1 MKKLKVKLESSGTAG
16 TSTTGQHQQ
25 AVGGMAGGLNVNA
38 TDPTDAAASRICRD
52 FLRNVCHR
60 GKRCKYLHERSE
72 DDPVE
77 EYTFCHDFQN
87 GKCNWPGCKF
97 LHCTESEE
105 KRFRATGELPPHVLN
120 RSNTC
125 NNDKPDHPLCK
136 DFMKGS
142 CQRVNCKF
150 RHLKKEEPQHNLMSP
165 SHNHNVP
172 RPQHNF
178 NGTSNGGAAGGDG
191 RRYEED
197 RSFHWQMQD
206 HNNLVANN
214 AGYNTS
220 HPADYIGPPE
230 PKRRLVSGETLVHF
244 EASPIVGQQ
253 HATQPTVTPSYYYPI
268 IPRNEARA
276 IVLEDEN
283 VLLRKKI
290 EELKKQVSDLTATN
304 EFLLDQN
311 AQLRMS
317 GKRTANVTAVTVPA
331 VTITN
336 TVPPSQAPTPQQMV
350 NAAVA
355 AGTLRTVTAS
365 VATVPV
371 SIATVAPVSIAA
383 VSMAPVSIPPPI
395 VTMAQQTIS
404 MSGSGPPQATNQQP
418 PNTQQPASL
427 PLSISG
433 ATAPLV
439 SYPIMTQELRP
450 VLQ

>member
-1 MKKLKVKLESSGTAG
+1 MKKKSNGEPAARQSAN
-16 TSTTGQHQQ
+16 
-25 AVGGMAGGLNVNA
+25 MAGGLNTTNG
-38 TDPTDAAASRICRD
+38 DSSPSRVCRD

-72 DDPVE
+72 DDPVD

-87 GKCNWPGCKF
+87 GICNWPGCRF

-105 KRFRATGELPPHVLN
+105 KHFRATGELPPHILTN
-120 RSNTC
+120 LK
-125 NNDKPDHPLCK
+125 NNGEKSEYPLCK
-136 DFMKGS
+136 DFIKGS
-142 CQRVNCKF
+142 CQRVNCKY
-150 RHLKKEEPQHNLMSP
+150 RHFKKEEQQINIVPTSLHNT
-165 SHNHNVP
+165 P

-178 NGTSNGGAAGGDG
+178 NGTNNGDN

-197 RSFHWQMQD
+197 RNYHWQMEDQ
-206 HNNLVANN
+206 HSLVASN
-214 AGYNTS
+214 GYS
-220 HPADYIGPPE
+220 ASLHPPDYMGPPD
-230 PKRRLVSGETLVHF
+230 PKRRMVSGEAVLHF
-244 EASPIVGQQ
+244 EASPLVGQ
-253 HATQPTVTPSYYYPI
+253 HPAQPVTPGYYYPV

-283 VLLRKKI
+283 ALLRKKI

-317 GKRTANVTAVTVPA
+317 GKRTTNVTAVTVPA

-395 VTMAQQTIS
+395 VTMAQQTIT
-404 MSGSGPPQATNQQP
+404 MSGSGPQPTNQQP
-418 PNTQQPASL
+418 PNSQQTANL

-433 ATAPLV
+433 ATAPMV

>member
-1 MKKLKVKLESSGTAG
+1 MSEQYEVYSISQKRTLAWLLYGMLLSWYDRNVLSMKKLKKKSDNARGGQVSKTVGTAN
-16 TSTTGQHQQ
+16 TSGD
-25 AVGGMAGGLNVNA
+25 AS
-38 TDPTDAAASRICRD
+38 PTRVCRD

-87 GKCNWPGCKF
+87 GMCNWPGCKF

-105 KRFRATGELPPHVLN
+105 KRFRATGELPAHILS
-120 RSNTC
+120 RIK
-125 NNDKPDHPLCK
+125 NNNEKSEYPMCK
-136 DFMKGS
+136 DFIKGS
-142 CQRVNCKF
+142 CQRTNCKF
-150 RHLKKEEPQHNLMSP
+150 RHWKSEEPQHNLIAT
-165 SHNHNVP
+165 SHHNVS

-178 NGTSNGGAAGGDG
+178 NGTSNGEN

-197 RSFHWQMQD
+197 R
-206 HNNLVANN
+206 
-214 AGYNTS
+214 
-220 HPADYIGPPE
+220 
-230 PKRRLVSGETLVHF
+230 KETVVHF
-244 EASPIVGQQ
+244 EASPLVGQ
-253 HATQPTVTPSYYYPI
+253 HTAQPVTPGYYYPV

-283 VLLRKKI
+283 ALLRKKI

-383 VSMAPVSIPPPI
+383 VSMAP
-395 VTMAQQTIS
+395 
-404 MSGSGPPQATNQQP
+404 ATNQQP

>member
-1 MKKLKVKLESSGTAG
+1 MKKLKVKLESSGTVG
-16 TSTTGQHQQ
+16 TSTGHQQ
-25 AVGGMAGGLNVNA
+25 AVGMAGGLNA
-38 TDPTDAAASRICRD
+38 GAADSTDPANRICRD

-87 GKCNWPGCKF
+87 GKCSWPGCKF

-120 RSNTC
+120 RVKIC
-125 NNDKPDHPLCK
+125 NSDKSDHPLCK

-150 RHLKKEEPQHNLMSP
+150 RHMKKEEPQHNLMSP
-165 SHNHNVP
+165 SHHNAS

-178 NGTSNGGAAGGDG
+178 NGTTNGGGVGGDG
-191 RRYEED
+191 RRYEDD
-197 RSFHWQMQD
+197 RNFHWQIQD
-206 HNNLVANN
+206 HHNNIVANN
-214 AGYNTS
+214 GGYNTS

-230 PKRRLVSGETLVHF
+230 PKRRLVSGETVVHF
-244 EASPIVGQQ
+244 EASPIMGQQ
-253 HATQPTVTPSYYYPI
+253 HATQPTVTPSYYYPV

-283 VLLRKKI
+283 ALLRKKI

-317 GKRTANVTAVTVPA
+317 GKRTANMTAVTVPA

-336 TVPPSQAPTPQQMV
+336 TVPPPQAPTPQQMV

-371 SIATVAPVSIAA
+371 SIATVTPVSIAA
-383 VSMAPVSIPPPI
+383 VSMASVSIPPPI

-418 PNTQQPASL
+418 PNAQQPASL

-450 VLQ
+450 VL

>member
-1 MKKLKVKLESSGTAG
+1 MKKLNKKVENSSNEQNKNMSDGQVTNG
-16 TSTTGQHQQ
+16 DTS
-25 AVGGMAGGLNVNA
+25 
-38 TDPTDAAASRICRD
+38 PTRICRD

-60 GKRCKYLHERSE
+60 GKRCKYLHERSD

-77 EYTFCHDFQN
+77 GYTFCHDFQN
-87 GKCNWPGCKF
+87 GMCNWPGCKF
-97 LHCTESEE
+97 LHCTENEE
-105 KRFRATGELPPHVLN
+105 KRFRATGELPNHVLN
-120 RSNTC
+120 RLKSNGE
-125 NNDKPDHPLCK
+125 KSEYPLCK
-136 DFMKGS
+136 DFIKGT
-142 CQRVNCKF
+142 CQRIQCKY
-150 RHLKKEEPQHNLMSP
+150 RHVKKDEPQHNLTQTALNNAS
-165 SHNHNVP
+165 
-172 RPQHNF
+172 RPPHNF
-178 NGTSNGGAAGGDG
+178 NSPSNNES

-197 RSFHWQMQD
+197 RNFHWTMEEQ
-206 HNNLVANN
+206 HNLVASN
-214 AGYNTS
+214 GYNTS
-220 HPADYIGPPE
+220 QHPTDYIGPPE
-230 PKRRLVSGETLVHF
+230 PKRRIVSGETVVHF
-244 EASPIVGQQ
+244 ETSQIVGQ
-253 HATQPTVTPSYYYPI
+253 HTAQPVTPGYYYPV

-283 VLLRKKI
+283 ALLRKNI

-395 VTMAQQTIS
+395 VTMAQQTIT
-404 MSGSGPPQATNQQP
+404 MSGSGPQATNQQP

>member
-1 MKKLKVKLESSGTAG
+1 MKRKIKSSPGENK
-16 TSTTGQHQQ
+16 
-25 AVGGMAGGLNVNA
+25 MAGGTSITTGGSESPPN
-38 TDPTDAAASRICRD
+38 SRVCRD

-60 GKRCKYLHERSE
+60 GKRCKYLHERSG
-72 DDPVE
+72 DSPVE

-87 GKCNWPGCKF
+87 GMCNWPGCKF

-105 KRFRATGELPPHVLN
+105 KHFRATGELPAHIIARLK
-120 RSNTC
+120 
-125 NNDKPDHPLCK
+125 NNSEKTEFPLCK
-136 DFMKGS
+136 DFMKGN

-150 RHLKKEEPQHNLMSP
+150 RHYKKEEPQHTNVASP
-165 SHNHNVP
+165 MINQPVRS
-172 RPQHNF
+172 QHCF
-178 NGTSNGGAAGGDG
+178 NGTNHNDNRIRNGF
-191 RRYEED
+191 EELD
-197 RSFHWQMQD
+197 RNVHWQFED
-206 HNNLVANN
+206 HQHVLTNNNGHG
-214 AGYNTS
+214 GYSASPQSN
-220 HPADYIGPPE
+220 DFIGGPPE
-230 PKRRLVSGETLVHF
+230 PKRRIISGGEAILHF
-244 EASPIVGQQ
+244 ETSPIVGQ
-253 HATQPTVTPSYYYPI
+253 HTTAHSAVTPGYYYPVI
-268 IPRNEARA
+268 ARNEARA

-283 VLLRKKI
+283 SLLRKKI
-290 EELKKQVSDLTATN
+290 DELKKQVSDLTATN

-317 GKRTANVTAVTVPA
+317 GKRTANVTSVTVPA

-371 SIATVAPVSIAA
+371 SIATVTPVSIAA

-395 VTMAQQTIS
+395 VTMAQQTIT
-404 MSGSGPPQATNQQP
+404 MSGSGPQSANQQP
-418 PNTQQPASL
+418 QNPQQSANL

-433 ATAPLV
+433 ATAPMV

>member
-1 MKKLKVKLESSGTAG
+1 MKKLKKKSDNGTGASSGLR
-16 TSTTGQHQQ
+16 QQ
-25 AVGGMAGGLNVNA
+25 QQVVVGMAGGLNVNA
-38 TDPTDAAASRICRD
+38 ADTSESASRICRD

-87 GKCNWPGCKF
+87 GMCNWPGCKF

-120 RSNTC
+120 RSKNGNT
-125 NNDKPDHPLCK
+125 DKSDFPLCK
-136 DFMKGS
+136 DFIKGS
-142 CQRVNCKF
+142 CQRANCKF
-150 RHLKKEEPQHNLMSP
+150 RHWKKEEPQHNMMSP
-165 SHNHNVP
+165 SHHNAS

-178 NGTSNGGAAGGDG
+178 NGTTNGNGTAGDV

-197 RSFHWQMQD
+197 RNFHWQMEDQ
-206 HNNLVANN
+206 HNNLVTNN
-214 AGYNTS
+214 GYNASS

-230 PKRRLVSGETLVHF
+230 PKRRIVSGETVVHF
-244 EASPIVGQQ
+244 EASPLMGQ
-253 HATQPTVTPSYYYPI
+253 HTTQPTVTSGYYYPVI
-268 IPRNEARA
+268 SNEARA
-276 IVLEDEN
+276 LVLEDEN
-283 VLLRKKI
+283 TFLRKKI
-290 EELKKQVSDLTATN
+290 EDLKKQVSDLTATN

-317 GKRTANVTAVTVPA
+317 GKRTNVTAVTVPA

-355 AGTLRTVTAS
+355 AGTLRTVAAS

-371 SIATVAPVSIAA
+371 SIGTVAPVSMAA
-383 VSMAPVSIPPPI
+383 VSMAPVSMPPPI

-404 MSGSGPPQATNQQP
+404 MSGSGPQATNQQP

-427 PLSISG
+427 PLAISA

-439 SYPIMTQELRP
+439 SYPIMSQELRP

>member
-1 MKKLKVKLESSGTAG
+1 MKKLKKKLDNGTGTSSG
-16 TSTTGQHQQ
+16 SPSQQ
-25 AVGGMAGGLNVNA
+25 QQQVVVGMAGGLNVNA
-38 TDPTDAAASRICRD
+38 TDTSESASRICRD

-87 GKCNWPGCKF
+87 GMCNWPGCKF

-120 RSNTC
+120 RPKTGNG
-125 NNDKPDHPLCK
+125 DKSDYPLCK
-136 DFMKGS
+136 DFIKGS
-142 CQRVNCKF
+142 CQRANCKF
-150 RHLKKEEPQHNLMSP
+150 RHWKKEEPQHNLISP
-165 SHNHNVP
+165 SHHNAS

-178 NGTSNGGAAGGDG
+178 NGTSNGGGAGADG

-197 RSFHWQMQD
+197 RNFHWQIEDQ
-206 HNNLVANN
+206 HNNLVTNN
-214 AGYNTS
+214 GYNTSS
-220 HPADYIGPPE
+220 HPADYMGPPE
-230 PKRRLVSGETLVHF
+230 PKRRIVSGETVVHF
-244 EASPIVGQQ
+244 EASPLMGQ
-253 HATQPTVTPSYYYPI
+253 HATQPTVTSGYYYPVI
-268 IPRNEARA
+268 SNEARA
-276 IVLEDEN
+276 LVLEDEN
-283 VLLRKKI
+283 TFLRKKI
-290 EELKKQVSDLTATN
+290 EDLKKQVSDLTATN

-317 GKRTANVTAVTVPA
+317 GKRTNVTAVTVPA

-355 AGTLRTVTAS
+355 AGTLRTVAAS

-371 SIATVAPVSIAA
+371 SIGTVAPVSMAA
-383 VSMAPVSIPPPI
+383 VSMAPVSMPPPI

-404 MSGSGPPQATNQQP
+404 MSGSGPQATNQQP

-427 PLSISG
+427 PLSISA

-439 SYPIMTQELRP
+439 SYPIMSQELRP

>member
-1 MKKLKVKLESSGTAG
+1 MKSS
-16 TSTTGQHQQ
+16 
-25 AVGGMAGGLNVNA
+25 
-38 TDPTDAAASRICRD
+38 C
-52 FLRNVCHR
+52 
-60 GKRCKYLHERSE
+60 
-72 DDPVE
+72 
-77 EYTFCHDFQN
+77 
-87 GKCNWPGCKF
+87 
-97 LHCTESEE
+97 
-105 KRFRATGELPPHVLN
+105 
-120 RSNTC
+120 
-125 NNDKPDHPLCK
+125 
-136 DFMKGS
+136 
-142 CQRVNCKF
+142 
-150 RHLKKEEPQHNLMSP
+150 
-165 SHNHNVP
+165 
-172 RPQHNF
+172 
-178 NGTSNGGAAGGDG
+178 
-191 RRYEED
+191 
-197 RSFHWQMQD
+197 FHWQMQD
-206 HNNLVANN
+206 HHNNLVANN
-214 AGYNTS
+214 GGYNTS
-220 HPADYIGPPE
+220 THPTDYIGPPE
-230 PKRRLVSGETLVHF
+230 PKRRLVSGETVVHF
-244 EASPIVGQQ
+244 EASPIVGQP
-253 HATQPTVTPSYYYPI
+253 HATQPTVAPGYYYHPMI
-268 IPRNEARA
+268 ARNEARA

-290 EELKKQVSDLTATN
+290 EELKKQVCHRERKKLAYIRNIYFAYVLMCFILIQVSDLTATN

-336 TVPPSQAPTPQQMV
+336 TVPPSQAPIPQQMV

-450 VLQ
+450 VL

>member
-1 MKKLKVKLESSGTAG
+1 
-16 TSTTGQHQQ
+16 
-25 AVGGMAGGLNVNA
+25 MAGGSSSNG
-38 TDPTDAAASRICRD
+38 DSSPSRVCRD

-72 DDPVE
+72 DDPAD

-87 GKCNWPGCKF
+87 GICNWPGCRF

-105 KRFRATGELPPHVLN
+105 KHFRATGELPPRIL
-120 RSNTC
+120 SNLKC
-125 NNDKPDHPLCK
+125 NNDKSELPLCK
-136 DFMKGS
+136 DFIKGS
-142 CQRVNCKF
+142 CQRVNCKY
-150 RHLKKEEPQHNLMSP
+150 RHYKKEEPQHPM
-165 SHNHNVP
+165 VP
-172 RPQHNF
+172 PPHHTVTRPQHNF
-178 NGTSNGGAAGGDG
+178 NGVSNGEN
-191 RRYEED
+191 RRYEEE
-197 RSFHWQMQD
+197 RSYHWQMED
-206 HNNLVANN
+206 PHPLVHNN
-214 AGYNTS
+214 GYNPST
-220 HPADYIGPPE
+220 HPPDYLGPPE
-230 PKRRLVSGETLVHF
+230 AKRRIVSGETILHF
-244 EASPIVGQQ
+244 ETSPLVGQ
-253 HATQPTVTPSYYYPI
+253 HPTQPVTSSYYYPV

-276 IVLEDEN
+276 FNLEDEN
-283 VLLRKKI
+283 ALLKKKI
-290 EELKKQVSDLTATN
+290 EELKKQVNDLTATN

-317 GKRTANVTAVTVPA
+317 GKRTTNVTAVTVPA

-371 SIATVAPVSIAA
+371 SIATVTPVSIAA

-404 MSGSGPPQATNQQP
+404 MSGSGPQPTNQQA
-418 PNTQQPASL
+418 PNAQQPTNL

-433 ATAPLV
+433 PTAPLV

>member
-1 MKKLKVKLESSGTAG
+1 MRKLKRRLDNG
-16 TSTTGQHQQ
+16 TTGVSGQTSD
-25 AVGGMAGGLNVNA
+25 MAGGLNTSA
-38 TDPTDAAASRICRD
+38 TDTSDTANRICRD

-87 GKCNWPGCKF
+87 GMCNWPGCKF

-120 RSNTC
+120 RTKNSNS
-125 NNDKPDHPLCK
+125 DKSEFPLCK
-136 DFMKGS
+136 DFIKGS
-142 CQRVNCKF
+142 CLRTNCKF
-150 RHLKKEEPQHNLMSP
+150 RHWKKEEPQHNLISP
-165 SHNHNVP
+165 SHHNAS

-178 NGTSNGGAAGGDG
+178 NGTSNGGSVGGDN
-191 RRYEED
+191 RRFEED
-197 RSFHWQMQD
+197 RNFHWPMEDQ
-206 HNNLVANN
+206 HNNLIANN
-214 AGYNTS
+214 GGYNTS
-220 HPADYIGPPE
+220 SQPTDYIGPPE
-230 PKRRLVSGETLVHF
+230 PKRRIVSGETVVHF
-244 EASPIVGQQ
+244 EASPLVGQQ
-253 HATQPTVTPSYYYPI
+253 HATQPAVTPSYYYPV

-290 EELKKQVSDLTATN
+290 DELKKQVSDLTATN

-317 GKRTANVTAVTVPA
+317 GKRPANVTAVTVPA

-336 TVPPSQAPTPQQMV
+336 TVPPSQAPTVPQQMV

-404 MSGSGPPQATNQQP
+404 MSGSGPPQAANQQP

-433 ATAPLV
+433 PTAPLV

>member
-1 MKKLKVKLESSGTAG
+1 MKKLKKKLDSAG
-16 TSTTGQHQQ
+16 
-25 AVGGMAGGLNVNA
+25 AVGTLVQQQQQQLIEMAGGLNA
-38 TDPTDAAASRICRD
+38 GTTDTTDSANRICRD

-87 GKCNWPGCKF
+87 GMCNWPGCKF

-120 RSNTC
+120 RSKASS
-125 NNDKPDHPLCK
+125 NDKSDYPLCK
-136 DFMKGS
+136 DFIKGS

-150 RHLKKEEPQHNLMSP
+150 RHWKKEEPQHNLVSP
-165 SHNHNVP
+165 SHHNAS

-178 NGTSNGGAAGGDG
+178 NGTSNSGGAGADG

-197 RSFHWQMQD
+197 RNFHWQMEEQ
-206 HNNLVANN
+206 HSNLVANN
-214 AGYNTS
+214 GGYNTSS

-230 PKRRLVSGETLVHF
+230 PKRRIVSGETVVHF
-244 EASPIVGQQ
+244 EAPPLVGQQ
-253 HATQPTVTPSYYYPI
+253 HATQQPTVTPGYYYPVI
-268 IPRNEARA
+268 ARNEARA

-283 VLLRKKI
+283 ALLRKKI

-317 GKRTANVTAVTVPA
+317 GKRTNVTAVTVPA

-371 SIATVAPVSIAA
+371 SIATVAPVSISA

-404 MSGSGPPQATNQQP
+404 MSGSGPQATNQQP

>member
-1 MKKLKVKLESSGTAG
+1 MKKLKNKLDSVRGGQPSKTGAIAVAG
-16 TSTTGQHQQ
+16 
-25 AVGGMAGGLNVNA
+25 APNA
-38 TDPTDAAASRICRD
+38 NGDVSPTRVCRD

-87 GKCNWPGCKF
+87 GMCNWPGCKF
-97 LHCTESEE
+97 LHCTEGEE
-105 KRFRATGELPPHVLN
+105 KRFRATGELPAHIMTRLK
-120 RSNTC
+120 
-125 NNDKPDHPLCK
+125 NNNEKSEYPMCK
-136 DFMKGS
+136 DFIKA
-142 CQRVNCKF
+142 
-150 RHLKKEEPQHNLMSP
+150 
-165 SHNHNVP
+165 SHHTVS

-178 NGTSNGGAAGGDG
+178 NGTSNGEN

-197 RSFHWQMQD
+197 RNFHWQMDDQ
-206 HNNLVANN
+206 HNLVTNN
-214 AGYNTS
+214 GYNASS
-220 HPADYIGPPE
+220 HPPDYIGPPE
-230 PKRRLVSGETLVHF
+230 PKRRIVSGETVVHF
-244 EASPIVGQQ
+244 EASPLVGQ
-253 HATQPTVTPSYYYPI
+253 HAPQPVTPGYYYPI

-395 VTMAQQTIS
+395 VTMAQQTIT
-404 MSGSGPPQATNQQP
+404 MSGSGPQATNQQP

>member
-1 MKKLKVKLESSGTAG
+1 
-16 TSTTGQHQQ
+16 
-25 AVGGMAGGLNVNA
+25 
-38 TDPTDAAASRICRD
+38 
-52 FLRNVCHR
+52 
-60 GKRCKYLHERSE
+60 
-72 DDPVE
+72 
-77 EYTFCHDFQN
+77 
-87 GKCNWPGCKF
+87 
-97 LHCTESEE
+97 
-105 KRFRATGELPPHVLN
+105 
-120 RSNTC
+120 
-125 NNDKPDHPLCK
+125 
-136 DFMKGS
+136 
-142 CQRVNCKF
+142 
-150 RHLKKEEPQHNLMSP
+150 
-165 SHNHNVP
+165 
-172 RPQHNF
+172 
-178 NGTSNGGAAGGDG
+178 
-191 RRYEED
+191 
-197 RSFHWQMQD
+197 MQE

-214 AGYNTS
+214 GGYNTS

-230 PKRRLVSGETLVHF
+230 PKRRLVSGETVVHF

-253 HATQPTVTPSYYYPI
+253 HATQPTVTPSYYYPV

-290 EELKKQVSDLTATN
+290 EELKKQVYCGERRKDNCEITSLFAFTHVHFISFFIQVSDLTATN

-317 GKRTANVTAVTVPA
+317 GKRTANMTAVTVPA

-404 MSGSGPPQATNQQP
+404 MSGSGPPQPTNQQP

-427 PLSISG
+427 PLSISA

>member
-1 MKKLKVKLESSGTAG
+1 MKKLKKKLDGNGTAG
-16 TSTTGQHQQ
+16 HQQ
-25 AVGGMAGGLNVNA
+25 QQQTVGGMAGGLNANV
-38 TDPTDAAASRICRD
+38 TDTPDVGGRICRD

-60 GKRCKYLHERSE
+60 GKRCKYLHERSD
-72 DDPVE
+72 DDPME
-77 EYTFCHDFQN
+77 EYTFCHDYQN
-87 GKCNWPGCKF
+87 GMCNWPGCKF

-120 RSNTC
+120 RTKIG
-125 NNDKPDHPLCK
+125 NNDKTDFPLCK
-136 DFMKGS
+136 DFLKGS
-142 CQRVNCKF
+142 CQRANCKF
-150 RHLKKEEPQHNLMSP
+150 RHWKKEEPQQHNLISP
-165 SHNHNVP
+165 SHHNAA

-178 NGTSNGGAAGGDG
+178 NDTSNGGGAGGEN

-197 RSFHWQMQD
+197 RTFHWQMEDQ
-206 HNNLVANN
+206 HNNLIANN
-214 AGYNTS
+214 GGYTSS

-230 PKRRLVSGETLVHF
+230 PKRRIVSGETIVHF
-244 EASPIVGQQ
+244 DASTIVGQQ
-253 HATQPTVTPSYYYPI
+253 HATQQPTVTPSYYYPV

-283 VLLRKKI
+283 ALLRKKI

-317 GKRTANVTAVTVPA
+317 GKRTTNVTAVTVPA

-371 SIATVAPVSIAA
+371 SIATVTPVSIAA
-383 VSMAPVSIPPPI
+383 VSMAPVSIPSPI
-395 VTMAQQTIS
+395 VTMAQQTIT
-404 MSGSGPPQATNQQP
+404 MSGSGPPQATQQQP

-439 SYPIMTQELRP
+439 SYPIMSQELRP

>member
-1 MKKLKVKLESSGTAG
+1 MKKLKVKLESSETLGTL
-16 TSTTGQHQQ
+16 TRHQQ
-25 AVGGMAGGLNVNA
+25 AVGMAGGLNANA
-38 TDPTDAAASRICRD
+38 TDNTDSANRICRD

-105 KRFRATGELPPHVLN
+105 KRFRATGELPSHVLN
-120 RSNTC
+120 RSKIC
-125 NNDKPDHPLCK
+125 NNDKSDPFCK
-136 DFMKGS
+136 DFLKGN

-150 RHLKKEEPQHNLMSP
+150 RHMKKEEPQHNLMSP
-165 SHNHNVP
+165 SLLNAS

-178 NGTSNGGAAGGDG
+178 NGTSNGGGVGGDG

-197 RSFHWQMQD
+197 RNFHWQLQD
-206 HNNLVANN
+206 HHNNLVANN
-214 AGYNTS
+214 GGYNTS

-230 PKRRLVSGETLVHF
+230 PKRRLVSGETVVHF

-253 HATQPTVTPSYYYPI
+253 HATQPTVTPNYYYPV

-283 VLLRKKI
+283 ALLRKKI

>member
-1 MKKLKVKLESSGTAG
+1 MKRKAEEGCNKM
-16 TSTTGQHQQ
+16 
-25 AVGGMAGGLNVNA
+25 VGGSSNGDSSPKRV
-38 TDPTDAAASRICRD
+38 CRD

-72 DDPVE
+72 DGTIE

-87 GKCNWPGCKF
+87 GICNWLGCKF
-97 LHCTESEE
+97 IHCTEAEE
-105 KRFRATGELPPHVLN
+105 KHFRATGELPPHVLI
-120 RSNTC
+120 RLK
-125 NNDKPDHPLCK
+125 NNSDKTELPVCK
-136 DFMKGS
+136 DFVKGS

-150 RHLKKEEPQHNLMSP
+150 RHHKKEEPQHNHITQQHM
-165 SHNHNVP
+165 NQP
-172 RPQHNF
+172 RPQHNY
-178 NGTSNGGAAGGDG
+178 TINGGGDN
-191 RRYEED
+191 RQFEED
-197 RSFHWQMQD
+197 RNYHWQMEDQ
-206 HNNLVANN
+206 HTMVQSN
-214 AGYNTS
+214 GYNAS
-220 HPADYIGPPE
+220 PQPGDYMGPLE
-230 PKRRLVSGETLVHF
+230 PKRRLVSGEAVVHF
-244 EASPIVGQQ
+244 EASPLLGQ
-253 HATQPTVTPSYYYPI
+253 HAPQQVTPGYYYPVI
-268 IPRNEARA
+268 ARNEARA

-283 VLLRKKI
+283 SLLRKKI
-290 EELKKQVSDLTATN
+290 DELKKQVSDLTATN

-371 SIATVAPVSIAA
+371 SIATVTPVSIAA

-395 VTMAQQTIS
+395 VTMAQQTIT
-404 MSGSGPPQATNQQP
+404 MSGSGPQSANQQQA
-418 PNTQQPASL
+418 NSQQPASL

>member
-1 MKKLKVKLESSGTAG
+1 MKSLKKRSESGVLKRKLSST
-16 TSTTGQHQQ
+16 
-25 AVGGMAGGLNVNA
+25 MAGGLNGNNG
-38 TDPTDAAASRICRD
+38 DSSPTRICRD

-87 GKCNWPGCKF
+87 GMCNWPGCKF

-105 KRFRATGELPPHVLN
+105 KIFRATGELPMHVLQRIKN
-120 RSNTC
+120 HIS
-125 NNDKPDHPLCK
+125 DKTELPLCK
-136 DFMKGS
+136 DFIKGS
-142 CQRVNCKF
+142 CQRINCKF
-150 RHLKKEEPQHNLMSP
+150 RHVKKEEPQHNLMSP
-165 SHNHNVP
+165 AHHHNIP

-178 NGTSNGGAAGGDG
+178 NENNNGDN

-197 RSFHWQMQD
+197 RNYHWQIEDQR
-206 HNNLVANN
+206 NLVGNN
-214 AGYNTS
+214 GYNTAS
-220 HPADYIGPPE
+220 THATDYIGPPE
-230 PKRRLVSGETLVHF
+230 PKRRMVSGETVVHF
-244 EASPIVGQQ
+244 EASPMVGQ
-253 HATQPTVTPSYYYPI
+253 HPAQPVTSGFYYPV

-283 VLLRKKI
+283 ALLRKKI

-317 GKRTANVTAVTVPA
+317 GKRTANMTAVTVPA

-395 VTMAQQTIS
+395 VTMAQQTIT
-404 MSGSGPPQATNQQP
+404 MSGSGPQTTNQQP

>member
-1 MKKLKVKLESSGTAG
+1 MKKKSNSGLGAQG
-16 TSTTGQHQQ
+16 I
-25 AVGGMAGGLNVNA
+25 GMAGGLNINRESPPYRV
-38 TDPTDAAASRICRD
+38 CRD

-72 DDPVE
+72 DSPVD
-77 EYTFCHDFQN
+77 EYPFCHDFQN
-87 GKCNWPGCKF
+87 GMCNWPGCKF
-97 LHCTESEE
+97 LHCTETEE
-105 KRFRATGELPPHVLN
+105 KHFRATGELPFHILN
-120 RSNTC
+120 KLK
-125 NNDKPDHPLCK
+125 NNSEKELPVCK
-136 DFMKGS
+136 DFIKGS
-142 CQRVNCKF
+142 CQRINCKF
-150 RHLKKEEPQHNLMSP
+150 RHYKKDEPQPNMIP
-165 SHNHNVP
+165 VP
-172 RPQHNF
+172 QMILPKPQHCF
-178 NGTSNGGAAGGDG
+178 NGSGIGEN
-191 RRYEED
+191 RRFEEE
-197 RSFHWQMQD
+197 RSFQWQLED
-206 HNNLVANN
+206 HCLLPNN
-214 AGYNTS
+214 GYSASS
-220 HPADYIGPPE
+220 HPPDYIGPPE
-230 PKRRLVSGETLVHF
+230 PKRRLVSSEALLHF
-244 EASPIVGQQ
+244 ETSQLVGQ
-253 HATQPTVTPSYYYPI
+253 HPAQPVTPGYYYPV

-283 VLLRKKI
+283 ALLRKKI

-317 GKRTANVTAVTVPA
+317 GKRTANVTSVTVPA

-365 VATVPV
+365 VSTVPV
-371 SIATVAPVSIAA
+371 SLATVAPVSIAA

-395 VTMAQQTIS
+395 VTMAQQTIT
-404 MSGSGPPQATNQQP
+404 MSGSGPQPNNQQP
-418 PNTQQPASL
+418 PNSQQPASL

>member
-1 MKKLKVKLESSGTAG
+1 MKKLKKKLDSNGTAG
-16 TSTTGQHQQ
+16 QQ
-25 AVGGMAGGLNVNA
+25 QQQQQVTGMAGGLNVNA
-38 TDPTDAAASRICRD
+38 TDAPDVANRVCRD

-77 EYTFCHDFQN
+77 EYTFCHDYQN
-87 GKCNWPGCKF
+87 GMCNWPGCKF

-105 KRFRATGELPPHVLN
+105 KRFRATGELPSHVLN
-120 RSNTC
+120 RTKIG
-125 NNDKPDHPLCK
+125 NNDKSDYPLCK
-136 DFMKGS
+136 DFLKGS
-142 CQRVNCKF
+142 CQRANCKF
-150 RHLKKEEPQHNLMSP
+150 RHWKKEEPQHNLMSP
-165 SHNHNVP
+165 SHHNAS

-178 NGTSNGGAAGGDG
+178 NGTSNGGSAGGEN

-197 RSFHWQMQD
+197 RNFHWQMEDQ

-214 AGYNTS
+214 GGYNTS
-220 HPADYIGPPE
+220 HPTDYIGPPE
-230 PKRRLVSGETLVHF
+230 PKRRIVSGETVVHF
-244 EASPIVGQQ
+244 DASTIVGQQ
-253 HATQPTVTPSYYYPI
+253 HATQPAVTPSYYYPV

-283 VLLRKKI
+283 ALLRKKI

-439 SYPIMTQELRP
+439 SYPIMSQELRP

>member
-1 MKKLKVKLESSGTAG
+1 MKKLKKKLDSAE
-16 TSTTGQHQQ
+16 TSALMQQ
-25 AVGGMAGGLNVNA
+25 AIGMAGGLNVGPMD
-38 TDPTDAAASRICRD
+38 TSDSASRICRD

-87 GKCNWPGCKF
+87 GMCNWPGCKF

-120 RSNTC
+120 RSKTS
-125 NNDKPDHPLCK
+125 NNDKSDYPLCK
-136 DFMKGS
+136 DFIKGS

-150 RHLKKEEPQHNLMSP
+150 RHWKKEEPQHNLMSP
-165 SHNHNVP
+165 SHHNVS

-178 NGTSNGGAAGGDG
+178 NGTSNNIGVNADG

-197 RSFHWQMQD
+197 RNFHWQMEDQ

-214 AGYNTS
+214 GYNTS
-220 HPADYIGPPE
+220 SHPTDYIGPPE
-230 PKRRLVSGETLVHF
+230 PKRRIVSGETVVHF
-244 EASPIVGQQ
+244 EAPPLVGQQ
-253 HATQPTVTPSYYYPI
+253 HATQPTVTPGYYYPV

-283 VLLRKKI
+283 ALLRKKI

-404 MSGSGPPQATNQQP
+404 MSGSGPQPTNQQP
-418 PNTQQPASL
+418 PNSQQPASL

>member
-1 MKKLKVKLESSGTAG
+1 MKKKLNSVLGSQ
-16 TSTTGQHQQ
+16 ST
-25 AVGGMAGGLNVNA
+25 VMAGGLNANRESSPNRV
-38 TDPTDAAASRICRD
+38 CRD

-72 DDPVE
+72 DAPVD

-87 GKCNWPGCKF
+87 GMCNWPGCKF

-105 KRFRATGELPPHVLN
+105 KHFRSTGELPGHILTRLKSISEKELPI
-120 RSNTC
+120 
-125 NNDKPDHPLCK
+125 CK
-136 DFMKGS
+136 DFVKGI
-142 CQRVNCKF
+142 CERVNCKF
-150 RHLKKEEPQHNLMSP
+150 RHYKKDEPQINMIPVSQMNP
-165 SHNHNVP
+165 P

-178 NGTSNGGAAGGDG
+178 NCPSIGEN
-191 RRYEED
+191 RRFEED
-197 RSFHWQMQD
+197 RSFHWPIED
-206 HNNLVANN
+206 HAMIATN
-214 AGYNTS
+214 GYS
-220 HPADYIGPPE
+220 ASPHPPDYMGPPE
-230 PKRRLVSGETLVHF
+230 PKRRLVSGEALLHF
-244 EASPIVGQQ
+244 ETSHLLGQ
-253 HATQPTVTPSYYYPI
+253 HPAQPVTSGYYYPV

-283 VLLRKKI
+283 ALLRKKI

-311 AQLRMS
+311 AQLRMN

-371 SIATVAPVSIAA
+371 SLATVAPVSISA

-395 VTMAQQTIS
+395 VTMAQQTIT
-404 MSGSGPPQATNQQP
+404 MSGSGPQQTNQP
-418 PNTQQPASL
+418 PNNQQSASL

-433 ATAPLV
+433 PTAPLV

>member
-1 MKKLKVKLESSGTAG
+1 MIA
-16 TSTTGQHQQ
+16 
-25 AVGGMAGGLNVNA
+25 
-38 TDPTDAAASRICRD
+38 
-52 FLRNVCHR
+52 
-60 GKRCKYLHERSE
+60 
-72 DDPVE
+72 
-77 EYTFCHDFQN
+77 
-87 GKCNWPGCKF
+87 
-97 LHCTESEE
+97 
-105 KRFRATGELPPHVLN
+105 
-120 RSNTC
+120 
-125 NNDKPDHPLCK
+125 
-136 DFMKGS
+136 
-142 CQRVNCKF
+142 
-150 RHLKKEEPQHNLMSP
+150 
-165 SHNHNVP
+165 
-172 RPQHNF
+172 
-178 NGTSNGGAAGGDG
+178 
-191 RRYEED
+191 
-197 RSFHWQMQD
+197 
-206 HNNLVANN
+206 
-214 AGYNTS
+214 
-220 HPADYIGPPE
+220 
-230 PKRRLVSGETLVHF
+230 
-244 EASPIVGQQ
+244 
-253 HATQPTVTPSYYYPI
+253 
-268 IPRNEARA
+268 RNEARA

>member
-1 MKKLKVKLESSGTAG
+1 MKKLKVKLESSETSG
-16 TSTTGQHQQ
+16 TSTGHQQ
-25 AVGGMAGGLNVNA
+25 AIGMAGGLNA
-38 TDPTDAAASRICRD
+38 TDSTDPTSRICRD

-87 GKCNWPGCKF
+87 GKCSWPGCKF

-120 RSNTC
+120 RSKIC
-125 NNDKPDHPLCK
+125 SNDKSDPFCK
-136 DFMKGS
+136 DFLKGS
-142 CQRVNCKF
+142 CQRMNCKF
-150 RHLKKEEPQHNLMSP
+150 RHMKKEEPQHNLMSP
-165 SHNHNVP
+165 SLHNAS

-178 NGTSNGGAAGGDG
+178 NGTSNGGGVGGDG

-197 RSFHWQMQD
+197 RNFHWQLQD
-206 HNNLVANN
+206 HHNNLIANN
-214 AGYNTS
+214 GGYNTS
-220 HPADYIGPPE
+220 HPTDYIGPPE
-230 PKRRLVSGETLVHF
+230 PKRRLVSGEAVVHF

-253 HATQPTVTPSYYYPI
+253 HTTQPTVTPSYYYPV

-283 VLLRKKI
+283 ALLRKKI

>member
-1 MKKLKVKLESSGTAG
+1 MKKLRKRSESAIGG
-16 TSTTGQHQQ
+16 Q
-25 AVGGMAGGLNVNA
+25 AVNQAGAA
-38 TDPTDAAASRICRD
+38 TASADASPTRVCRD

-87 GKCNWPGCKF
+87 GMCNWPGCKF

-105 KRFRATGELPPHVLN
+105 KRFRATGELPAHILS
-120 RSNTC
+120 RLK
-125 NNDKPDHPLCK
+125 NNNEKLEYPMCK
-136 DFMKGS
+136 DFIKGS
-142 CQRVNCKF
+142 CQRTNCKF
-150 RHLKKEEPQHNLMSP
+150 RHWKNEEPQHNLITASL
-165 SHNHNVP
+165 HNAP

-178 NGTSNGGAAGGDG
+178 NSITNGES

-197 RSFHWQMQD
+197 RNFHWQMEDQ
-206 HNNLVANN
+206 HNLVASN
-214 AGYNTS
+214 GYNASS
-220 HPADYIGPPE
+220 HPPDYIGPPE
-230 PKRRLVSGETLVHF
+230 PKRRLVSGETVVHF
-244 EASPIVGQQ
+244 EASPLVSQ
-253 HATQPTVTPSYYYPI
+253 HAAQQVTPGYYYPV

-283 VLLRKKI
+283 ALLRKKI

-395 VTMAQQTIS
+395 VTMAQQTIT
-404 MSGSGPPQATNQQP
+404 MSGSGPQATNQQP

>member
-1 MKKLKVKLESSGTAG
+1 MKKLKKKSENPIA
-16 TSTTGQHQQ
+16 GQHQQ
-25 AVGGMAGGLNVNA
+25 QQQQQQQQQVGKTAAGAPNA
-38 TDPTDAAASRICRD
+38 ATGDASPTRVCRD

-60 GKRCKYLHERSE
+60 GKRCKYLHERSD
-72 DDPVE
+72 DDPVD

-87 GKCNWPGCKF
+87 GMCNWPGCKF

-105 KRFRATGELPPHVLN
+105 KRFRAT
-120 RSNTC
+120 
-125 NNDKPDHPLCK
+125 
-136 DFMKGS
+136 DFIKGS
-142 CQRVNCKF
+142 CQRSNCKF
-150 RHLKKEEPQHNLMSP
+150 RHWKSEEPQLNLITV
-165 SHNHNVP
+165 SHHSAS

-178 NGTSNGGAAGGDG
+178 NGASNGEN

-197 RSFHWQMQD
+197 RNFHWQMEDQ
-206 HNNLVANN
+206 HNLVTNN
-214 AGYNTS
+214 SYNASS
-220 HPADYIGPPE
+220 HPPDYIGPPE
-230 PKRRLVSGETLVHF
+230 PKRRIVSGETVVHF
-244 EASPIVGQQ
+244 EASPLVGQ
-253 HATQPTVTPSYYYPI
+253 HAAQQVTPGYYYPV

-283 VLLRKKI
+283 ALLRKKI

-395 VTMAQQTIS
+395 VTMAQQTIT
-404 MSGSGPPQATNQQP
+404 MSGSGPQATNQQP

>member
-1 MKKLKVKLESSGTAG
+1 
-16 TSTTGQHQQ
+16 
-25 AVGGMAGGLNVNA
+25 MAGGNNVNNVGNN
-38 TDPTDAAASRICRD
+38 TGNGDTSPSRVCRD
-52 FLRNVCHR
+52 FLRKVCHR
-60 GKRCKYLHERSE
+60 GKRCKYLHERCE
-72 DDPVE
+72 DDPAE

-87 GKCNWPGCKF
+87 GICNWPGCRF

-105 KRFRATGELPPHVLN
+105 KRFRATGELPQHVLDSLKAN
-120 RSNTC
+120 CDRLEY
-125 NNDKPDHPLCK
+125 PICK
-136 DFMKGS
+136 DFVKGS
-142 CQRVNCKF
+142 CQRVNCKY
-150 RHLKKEEPQHNLMSP
+150 RHYKKEDPQPNALPPPHP
-165 SHNHNVP
+165 SAP
-172 RPQHNF
+172 RAQHNF
-178 NGTSNGGAAGGDG
+178 NGNGNDDA
-191 RRYEED
+191 RRFEED
-197 RSFHWQMQD
+197 RNYHWTVEDQ
-206 HNNLVANN
+206 HHVVANN
-214 AGYNTS
+214 GFGAST
-220 HPADYIGPPE
+220 HPDYIGPPE
-230 PKRRLVSGETLVHF
+230 AKRRLVSSEAVVHF

-253 HATQPTVTPSYYYPI
+253 HAAQPITPSYYYPV

-283 VLLRKKI
+283 ALLRKKI

-383 VSMAPVSIPPPI
+383 VSMAPVSIPPSI
-395 VTMAQQTIS
+395 VTMAQQTIT
-404 MSGSGPPQATNQQP
+404 MSGSGPQPTNQQP
-418 PNTQQPASL
+418 PNSQQPASI
-427 PLSISG
+427 PLSIS
-433 ATAPLV
+433 AAAAPLV

>member
-25 AVGGMAGGLNVNA
+25 AVGMALAGGSNVNA
-38 TDPTDAAASRICRD
+38 TDPTDAASRICRD

-120 RSNTC
+120 RSKTC

-150 RHLKKEEPQHNLMSP
+150 RHLKKEEPQHNLTSP
-165 SHNHNVP
+165 SHHNVS

-178 NGTSNGGAAGGDG
+178 NGTSNGGATGGDG

-197 RSFHWQMQD
+197 RNFHWQMQD

-214 AGYNTS
+214 AGYNAS

-230 PKRRLVSGETLVHF
+230 PKRRLVSSETVVHF

>member
-1 MKKLKVKLESSGTAG
+1 
-16 TSTTGQHQQ
+16 
-25 AVGGMAGGLNVNA
+25 MAGGLNINRESSPYRV
-38 TDPTDAAASRICRD
+38 CRD

-72 DDPVE
+72 DSPID

-87 GKCNWPGCKF
+87 GMCNWPGCKF

-105 KRFRATGELPPHVLN
+105 KHFRATGELPSHILVKLK
-120 RSNTC
+120 
-125 NNDKPDHPLCK
+125 NNSEKELPACK
-136 DFMKGS
+136 DFIKGS

-150 RHLKKEEPQHNLMSP
+150 RHFKKDEPQPNMIPVSQINLP
-165 SHNHNVP
+165 K
-172 RPQHNF
+172 PQHNF
-178 NGTSNGGAAGGDG
+178 NGTGGAAAAAAGDN
-191 RRYEED
+191 RRFEED
-197 RSFHWQMQD
+197 RSIQWQLED
-206 HNNLVANN
+206 HSLLPNN
-214 AGYNTS
+214 GYNASS
-220 HPADYIGPPE
+220 HPLDYIGPPE
-230 PKRRLVSGETLVHF
+230 PKRRLVSSEALLHF
-244 EASPIVGQQ
+244 ETSQLVGQ
-253 HATQPTVTPSYYYPI
+253 HPAQPVTSGYYYPV

-283 VLLRKKI
+283 ALLRKKI

-371 SIATVAPVSIAA
+371 SLATVAPVSIAA

-395 VTMAQQTIS
+395 VTMAQQTIT
-404 MSGSGPPQATNQQP
+404 MSGSGPQPNNQQP
-418 PNTQQPASL
+418 PNSQQPTSL

-433 ATAPLV
+433 ATAPLL

-450 VLQ
+450 VMQ

>member
-1 MKKLKVKLESSGTAG
+1 MKRKTEQLSINDSK
-16 TSTTGQHQQ
+16 
-25 AVGGMAGGLNVNA
+25 MAGGTNSNGDSSPNRV
-38 TDPTDAAASRICRD
+38 CRD

-60 GKRCKYLHERSE
+60 GKRCKYLHERSG
-72 DDPVE
+72 DSPVE

-87 GKCNWPGCKF
+87 GMCNWPGCKF

-105 KRFRATGELPPHVLN
+105 KHFRLTGELPPHVL
-120 RSNTC
+120 RAK
-125 NNDKPDHPLCK
+125 NNQDKSDFPICK
-136 DFMKGS
+136 DFMKGN

-150 RHLKKEEPQHNLMSP
+150 RHYKKEEPQHNNVASP
-165 SHNHNVP
+165 HINPP
-172 RPQHNF
+172 RSQHSF
-178 NGTSNGGAAGGDG
+178 NGSNHGENRLRGAYD
-191 RRYEED
+191 ED
-197 RSFHWQMQD
+197 RNVHWQYEDQ
-206 HNNLVANN
+206 HSLLPNN
-214 AGYNTS
+214 GFTPS
-220 HPADYIGPPE
+220 PQSGDYIGPPE
-230 PKRRLVSGETLVHF
+230 PKRRIVSGEAVVHF
-244 EASPIVGQQ
+244 ETPSIVGQ
-253 HATQPTVTPSYYYPI
+253 HSAHPLTPGYYYPVI
-268 IPRNEARA
+268 ARNDTRA

-283 VLLRKKI
+283 SLLRKKI

-395 VTMAQQTIS
+395 VTMAQQTIT
-404 MSGSGPPQATNQQP
+404 MSGSGPQPTNQQP
-418 PNTQQPASL
+418 PNSQQPASL

-439 SYPIMTQELRP
+439 SYPIMSQELRP